1 MPAAQTFTHE
11 PRRPA
16 RINGHPDGLS
26 NFANVVQRVRVV
38 RHGDAPTAEV
48 QMRLYTGDAH
58 AALFDELDAD
68 ACEALARSL
77 LDAAHD
83 LRANPC
89 PRAAQRATDP
99 GVPA

>member
-1 MPAAQTFTHE
+1 MPAGFLFTHE

-16 RINGHPDGLS
+16 RVNGHPDGLS
-26 NFANVVQRVRVV
+26 NFANVVQRIRVV

-58 AALFDELDAD
+58 ASLFDELDAD
-68 ACEALARSL
+68 ACESLARSL

-83 LRANPC
+83 LRTNPG
-89 PRAAQRATDP
+89 RIAQQRATDP